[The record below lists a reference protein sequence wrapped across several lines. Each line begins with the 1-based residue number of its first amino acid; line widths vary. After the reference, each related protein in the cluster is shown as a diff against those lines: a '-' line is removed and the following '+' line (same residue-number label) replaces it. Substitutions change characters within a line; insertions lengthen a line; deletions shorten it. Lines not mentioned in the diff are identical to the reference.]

1 MCFCVFLCI
10 YLHTDMPVSKCWVIV
25 SDFLLHLRR
34 PLFTSWD
41 ALMWLSLPTA
51 NRQAFLV
58 SLERM
63 CVSLGD
69 PETLP
74 VLVYR
79 GLQHTKVPS
88 SRSFVFPVFFH
99 GDPYWNQ
106 FRANSTTVSG
116 GGGRGGCEGRCYCGA
131 AASIAHGRLDVIM
144 FQGDSLYVFQ
154 FFWGCGQKQS
164 ADD

>member
-1 MCFCVFLCI
+1 
-10 YLHTDMPVSKCWVIV
+10 MPVSKCWVIV

-88 SRSFVFPVFFH
+88 SRSFVFPVFPMETPTETNVVPTLPPF
-99 GDPYWNQ
+99 Q
-106 FRANSTTVSG
+106 EEAAEAAVK
-116 GGGRGGCEGRCYCGA
+116 A
-131 AASIAHGRLDVIM
+131 AATAVQQQALPTDAWM
-144 FQGDSLYVFQ
+144 
-154 FFWGCGQKQS
+154 
-164 ADD
+164 